1 MRRYITACLFLSFL
15 VLFFSSCAQRRLIR
29 ERFRNLEGKEE
40 IVVVIIGNS
49 FYETRWKA
57 ETDSYLRN
65 YLKQELGRIF
75 TGRLSIINSSRPD
88 DTVHSLRLRVQA
100 DVLSY
105 RPDLVFLM
113 IGLFDSNTTAMS
125 TTTYREQIKEL
136 FGVLK
141 KHDVFVIVLSA
152 VGFRDATSIYDSRME
167 RLEEFNEVTVW
178 EAGHHGFPV
187 IDVAGY
193 VERLRLTDTEEYQ
206 SLFKDNMRLNEKGQK
221 FVIDYVVRN
230 LNKAYGRRD

>member
-1 MRRYITACLFLSFL
+1 MRRYLTAYLAFSFFILSL
-15 VLFFSSCAQRRLIR
+15 CSCAQRRLIR
-29 ERFRNLEGKEE
+29 DRFRNLEGKEE
-40 IVVVIIGNS
+40 IVVILIGNS

-65 YLKQELGRIF
+65 YLKRELGRIF
-75 TGRLSIINSSRPD
+75 SGRLSIINSSRPD

-136 FGVLK
+136 FGILR
-141 KHDVFVIVLSA
+141 KHDIFVIVLSA
-152 VGFRDATSIYDSRME
+152 VGFKDATSIYDSRME
-167 RLEEFNEVTVW
+167 RLGEFNEVTAW

-187 IDVAGY
+187 IDVAEY

-221 FVIDYVVRN
+221 FVIDYVMKN
-230 LNKAYGRRD
+230 LNKAYRKRD